1 MAIAFR
7 SNCHFHLS
15 IIFRQ
20 DEKHPGKPP
29 RNFIDLD
36 FCDNEV
42 YGMANYFSRITRM
55 IINKAK
61 IDKTKG
67 FLDEREANYLYKLA
81 LKAGKNGPCLE
92 IGSYCGKSS
101 VFLGAACKENST
113 VLFSIDHH
121 GGSEEQQP
129 GEEYFDP
136 DLVDKEMGKI
146 DTLRYFRKTIADFDL
161 EDIVIPIIGRSAVI
175 GGVWK
180 TPLSLIFIDGSHAYD
195 SVLSDYSIWAKNLIT
210 GGYLL
215 FHDIFSDPAKGGQA
229 PYLVYKNAVASGI
242 YEEMP
247 TCESLGILRRK
258 K

>member
-1 MAIAFR
+1 
-7 SNCHFHLS
+7 
-15 IIFRQ
+15 
-20 DEKHPGKPP
+20 
-29 RNFIDLD
+29 
-36 FCDNEV
+36 
-42 YGMANYFSRITRM
+42 M
-55 IINKAK
+55 IINKEK
-61 IDKTKG
+61 IDNVKG
-67 FLDEREANYLYKLA
+67 FLDEREAICLYELA

-136 DLVDKEMGKI
+136 DLLDKEMRKI

-180 TPLSLIFIDGSHAYD
+180 TPLSLIFIDGSHAYE
-195 SVLSDYSIWAKNLIT
+195 SVLSDYNIWAKNLIT

-215 FHDIFSDPAKGGQA
+215 FHDIFSR
-229 PYLVYKNAVASGI
+229 SGK
-242 YEEMP
+242 
-247 TCESLGILRRK
+247 RRTGALPCL
-258 K
+258 

>member
-1 MAIAFR
+1 
-7 SNCHFHLS
+7 
-15 IIFRQ
+15 
-20 DEKHPGKPP
+20 
-29 RNFIDLD
+29 
-36 FCDNEV
+36 
-42 YGMANYFSRITRM
+42 M
-55 IINKAK
+55 IINKEK
-61 IDKTKG
+61 IDKVKG
-67 FLDEREANYLYKLA
+67 FLDEREADYLYKLA

-101 VFLGAACKENST
+101 VYLGMACKENST

-136 DLVDKEMGKI
+136 DLMDNEMGKI
-146 DTLRYFRKTIADFDL
+146 DTLKYFRKTIADFDL
-161 EDIVIPIIGRSAVI
+161 EDIVIPLIGRSAII

-180 TPLSLIFIDGSHAYD
+180 TPLSLIFIDGSHAYE
-195 SVLSDYSIWAKNLIT
+195 SVLSDYNIWANNLII

-229 PYLVYKNAVASGI
+229 PYLVYKKAVASGI

-247 TCESLGILRRK
+247 MCESLGILRRK
-258 K
+258 T